1 MDTNKILSANILDLI
16 FDDRNKEYGAYEL
29 RKTYSRRIKRA
40 LFITAFI
47 ALLFFSGA
55 ILANS
60 LKPDKGAGF
69 IIHDEVMISEIDQNE
84 KEPEPLPEEKKP
96 EPEVQTEK
104 YVDIKIVED
113 DKADASI
120 PTQDDL
126 DNSKI
131 SDFTQEGIPDNDL
144 VDIES
149 IDSNKDIM
157 EGPKNVEP
165 EIYSDV
171 QIPAKYDGNWQKFL
185 TRNLNA
191 NVPVDNNAP
200 SGRYTVLIQFVVD
213 KEGNISDIIAL
224 TNHGYGLE
232 DEAMRVLKKAKDW
245 KPGIQNGREVKS
257 YHKQPITFVV
267 EE

>member
-29 RKTYSRRIKRA
+29 RKTYTKRIKRA

-47 ALLFFSGA
+47 ALLIFSGA
-55 ILANS
+55 ILASS
-60 LKPDKGAGF
+60 LKPDKETGF
-69 IIHDEVMISEIDQNE
+69 KITTVDISIIPDDE
-84 KEPEPLPEEKKP
+84 KKPEPLPEKKKP
-96 EPEVQTEK
+96 EPKTRTEK

-113 DKADASI
+113 NKADKPL
-120 PTQDDL
+120 PTQEDL
-126 DNSKI
+126 EDSKI
-131 SDFTQEGIPDNDL
+131 ADFTQEGIGDKGL
-144 VDIES
+144 VSVEEIDGNTGIIEP
-149 IDSNKDIM
+149 
-157 EGPKNVEP
+157 PKKQEP
-165 EIYSDV
+165 EIYYDV

-185 TRNLNA
+185 TRNLNG

-232 DEAMRVLKKAKDW
+232 DEAIRVLRKAKGW
-245 KPGIQNGREVKS
+245 KPGIQNGHEVKS
-257 YHKQPITFVV
+257 YHRQPITFEVM